1 MSKNSENKRIFLD
14 GITSSNPVFASLL
27 GLCPI
32 LAISTSFD
40 NALGMGIA
48 VILILLLS
56 NITISALRKL
66 IPDEIRIPVF
76 IVLIATF
83 VSCID
88 MLMNAFTPTLYAS
101 LGIFI
106 PLIVVNCLMLGR
118 AEAFAYKNSVGK
130 SILDALGMS
139 IGYTLA
145 LLVMGF
151 IREIL
156 ANQSLVISNP
166 FDTSQFIKIPFIESI
181 KISFFGTPAGAF
193 VTLAIVIAVIAAIK
207 EAKSKKVTKKSE
219 VK

>member
-118 AEAFAYKNSVGK
+118 AK
-130 SILDALGMS
+130 
-139 IGYTLA
+139 
-145 LLVMGF
+145 LLL
-151 IREIL
+151 IRIRWVNL
-156 ANQSLVISNP
+156 S
-166 FDTSQFIKIPFIESI
+166 
-181 KISFFGTPAGAF
+181 
-193 VTLAIVIAVIAAIK
+193 
-207 EAKSKKVTKKSE
+207 
-219 VK
+219 